1 MRAYVLFVAFLKN
14 GSQANNWLQDHI
26 MKAHLEWTD
35 KPESGI
41 KRKVRITFLKGQSV
55 KWQFKRSDE
64 DRWNY
69 NIDPT
74 IEDWEMLKKKT
85 EALYKRRRLKY
96 DYFELVTIKLAEKYN
111 D

>member
-1 MRAYVLFVAFLKN
+1 
-14 GSQANNWLQDHI
+14 

-35 KPESGI
+35 KPENGI

-74 IEDWEMLKKKT
+74 IEDCEMLKKKT

>member
-1 MRAYVLFVAFLKN
+1 MRAYVLFVVFLKN

-41 KRKVRITFLKGQSV
+41 KRKVRITFLKGQTV

-64 DRWNY
+64 ELLKLMLA
-69 NIDPT
+69 PT
-74 IEDWEMLKKKT
+74 KVQPVLRTAEPTNLAISEHEDTFSANVIL
-85 EALYKRRRLKY
+85 
-96 DYFELVTIKLAEKYN
+96 
-111 D
+111 